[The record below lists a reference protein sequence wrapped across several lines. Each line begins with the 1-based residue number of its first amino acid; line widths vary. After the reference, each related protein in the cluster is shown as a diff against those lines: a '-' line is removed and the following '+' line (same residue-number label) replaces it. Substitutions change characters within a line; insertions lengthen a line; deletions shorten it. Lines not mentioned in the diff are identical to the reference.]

1 MAKLQTYK
9 FVNPGVSSV
18 KSPAVGAARKQT
30 LAINRLGQSV
40 SSIQATFYNL
50 NAIALASQKL
60 EDAEEIKARR
70 QKRREADAAA
80 EEAQEVGKLQ
90 EKQNKKEEPN
100 GKLKKKGRGLFGNI
114 LESFFG
120 PIGDLLLRIA
130 TIGIITETLKWIGDE
145 ENKEKL
151 VTFLEKTKFV
161 FEKLFGFASAL
172 VGTFLDGFSALMDP
186 EGDFISK
193 IKGLGQLL
201 VGIIGLRYLMNPFQL
216 IGDILGLM
224 DMLDSGGD
232 DLLDPDLDPKTKVKP
247 RPTDA
252 KLKKMGLNPDQI
264 KEYNR
269 LRDAGEGATDAL
281 KAAKK
286 FKAPRKGFIGALQN
300 AGDAFGATLKS
311 GADFAVEQGTRFK
324 DFLITQ
330 AKQKYKNLSEAAVQ
344 AYANLSKE
352 ARKRWEDMVEF
363 TKMAKRKGAQ
373 FANGLG
379 DKVNKAGDWYKGK
392 LTAAGENLKRIAID
406 KVIDPVRKFIDP
418 IVKQV
423 KNIGDNVME
432 TILKS
437 PAGAA
442 VETALKKKG
451 YSITK
456 PGPLAKK
463 IGGKALPVIGG
474 ILNALFAYDRF
485 QSGDVVG
492 GLIEALSGAF
502 DISGL
507 FGFAPGPAISLGI
520 DAYMFARDLVPGI
533 QEFETGLVDAIP
545 GMKSLRPKIEGFAK
559 GLPPLGSLFNIFGGE
574 GDLDKQP
581 GPEYDDTGGGQRE
594 PIEPDAEPQEMFLGG
609 VVKGI
614 GKAVSGVGNAIKGV
628 VSNPLVQTAASFIP
642 GAAPIMAG
650 INMATGLMSGNP
662 MNMLGAAAG
671 MIPGLGGMMGG
682 IGNAVS
688 GFMNSPLGQIGSS
701 LLSGNIGGAMSSAI
715 GMVPGLSGMGGALG
729 GAVSGFIN
737 SGFNPMGALSGV
749 ADSFGMG
756 GLMKSVTGMMGGG
769 VGGMMGG
776 LTEIAG
782 ELGVDPKALGVVKQA
797 TSTASKVLGKDGMSA
812 KMMMQEAMEFVPV
825 PVIIEKVMP
834 MPKAVPINIPMAAPV
849 VNAAATGIAS
859 RMK

>member
-18 KSPAVGAARKQT
+18 KSPAVGAVRKQT

-50 NAIALASQKL
+50 NAIAIASQKL
-60 EDAEEIKARR
+60 EDAEEIKERR
-70 QKRREADAAA
+70 RKRREADAAA
-80 EEAQEVGKLQ
+80 EEAQEVGKL
-90 EKQNKKEEPN
+90 EKGRKKEKPN
-100 GKLKKKGRGLFGNI
+100 AKLKKKGKGLFGDI
-114 LESFFG
+114 LGKFLG
-120 PIGDLLLRIA
+120 PIGDLFLRIA
-130 TIGIITETLKWIGDE
+130 AIGLISETLKWIGDE
-145 ENKEKL
+145 ENKEKV

-161 FEKLFGFASAL
+161 FDKLFGFASAL

-186 EGDFISK
+186 NGDFISK
-193 IKGLGQLL
+193 ITGLGKLL
-201 VGIIGLRYLMNPFQL
+201 VGIIGLRYLMNPFAL
-216 IGDILGLM
+216 IGDILGLI
-224 DMLDSGGD
+224 DMLDSDPGM
-232 DLLDPDLDPKTKVKP
+232 DPDVDPKTKVKP

-281 KAAKK
+281 RQAKK
-286 FKAPRKGFIGALQN
+286 FKAPRKGLFGALQN
-300 AGDAFGATLKS
+300 AGDAIGGTLRS

-324 DFLITQ
+324 DFLISQ
-330 AKQKYKNLSEAAVQ
+330 AKQKYKNLSEAAIN

-352 ARKRWEDMVEF
+352 ARKRWEQMVEF
-363 TKMAKRKGAQ
+363 TQMAKKKGAQ

-379 DKVNKAGDWYKGK
+379 DKVNKAGDWVGGK

-423 KNIGDNVME
+423 KNIGDGVMQ

-442 VETALKKKG
+442 VETALQKKG

-507 FGFAPGPAISLGI
+507 FGFPMGPGISLGI

-581 GPEYDDTGGGQRE
+581 GPEYDDTAGGQRE

-614 GKAVSGVGNAIKGV
+614 SKAVGGIGKTIGKIA
-628 VSNPLVQTAASFIP
+628 SNPLVQTAASFIP
-642 GAAPIMAG
+642 GAAPIMGA
-650 INMATGLMSGNP
+650 INMGMGLMSGNP
-662 MNMLGAAAG
+662 MSMLGSIGG

-682 IGNAVS
+682 IGNAIG

-701 LLSGNIGGAMSSAI
+701 LLGGNFGAAASAAM
-715 GMVPGLSGMGGALG
+715 GMIPGAQQFG
-729 GAVSGFIN
+729 GAVSNFIN
-737 SGFNPMGALSGV
+737 SGFNPIAGITGL
-749 ADSFGMG
+749 ADTFGMG
-756 GLMKSVTGMMGGG
+756 GIMKSVTGMMGAGPA
-769 VGGMMGG
+769 GMMSGM
-776 LTEIAG
+776 TEIAG
-782 ELGVDPKALGVVKQA
+782 ELGVDPEALGVVKQV
-797 TSTASKVLGKDGMSA
+797 SSQASKVLGKDGISA
-812 KMMMQEAMEFVPV
+812 QMIMQQAMEFVPV
-825 PVIIEKVMP
+825 PVVVEKFMP
-834 MPKAVPINIPMAAPV
+834 MPQPVPINTGGAAGV
-849 VNAAATGIAS
+849 VSAGASGLNS
-859 RMK
+859 RMN

>member
-30 LAINRLGQSV
+30 LAINRLGQSI

-80 EEAQEVGKLQ
+80 EEASEVGNIQKQ
-90 EKQNKKEEPN
+90 QNKKQNPN
-100 GKLKKKGRGLFGNI
+100 SKLKKKGKGLFGNI
-114 LESFFG
+114 LESFLA
-120 PIGDLLLRIA
+120 PIGGLLLKIA
-130 TIGIITETLKWIGDE
+130 SLALITETLKWIGDP

-151 VTFLEKTKFV
+151 SMFLEKTKFV

-193 IKGLGQLL
+193 ITGLGKLL
-201 VGIIGLRYLMNPFQL
+201 VGIIGLRYLMNPFAL

-224 DMLDSGGD
+224 DMMDNDPEIDPEDPRIKPKPKPRATD
-232 DLLDPDLDPKTKVKP
+232 DLLKKKGLKP
-247 RPTDA
+247 E
-252 KLKKMGLNPDQI
+252 QI

-269 LRDAGEGATDAL
+269 LRDSGVGATDAL
-281 KAAKK
+281 REA
-286 FKAPRKGFIGALQN
+286 RKVKVKPKGVFGKLGDAISGGFEKTGGFI
-300 AGDAFGATLKS
+300 S
-311 GADFAVEQGTRFK
+311 EQGTRLK
-324 DFLITQ
+324 DFLAAQ
-330 AKQKYKNLSEAAVQ
+330 AKQKYKQLSDAAVN
-344 AYANLSKE
+344 AYANLSEE
-352 ARKRWEDMVEF
+352 ARKRWEQMVDF
-363 TKMAKRKGAQ
+363 TKQAKRKGSQ

-379 DKVNKAGDWYKGK
+379 EKVNKAGDWVGGK
-392 LTAAGENLKRIAID
+392 LSRAGNALKDIAIN

-418 IVKQV
+418 ILKSVKG
-423 KNIGDNVME
+423 IGTKVVE

-442 VETALKKKG
+442 VESALQKKG
-451 YSITK
+451 FSITK

-474 ILNALFAYDRF
+474 ILNAIFAYDRF

-507 FGFAPGPAISLGI
+507 FGFAAGPGISLGI

-545 GMKSLRPKIEGFAK
+545 GMKTLRPKIEGFAK
-559 GLPPLGSLFNIFGGE
+559 GLPPLGNLFNIFGGE

-581 GPEYDDTGGGQRE
+581 GPEYDDTAGGQRE
-594 PIEPDAEPQEMFLGG
+594 PIEPDQEPQEMFLGG

-614 GKAVSGVGNAIKGV
+614 GKAVGSVAKGISGAVGGALNSPIGQI
-628 VSNPLVQTAASFIP
+628 VQTAASFIP

-650 INMATGLMSGNP
+650 INTLATGNP
-662 MNMLGAAAG
+662 MSMLG
-671 MIPGLGGMMGG
+671 MIPGMSG
-682 IGNAVS
+682 I
-688 GFMNSPLGQIGSS
+688 MNSPLGQIGSS
-701 LLSGNIGGAMSSAI
+701 LLGGNFGGAINSAVSMIPGASNFGSAI
-715 GMVPGLSGMGGALG
+715 
-729 GAVSGFIN
+729 SGFIN
-737 SGFNPMGALSGV
+737 SGFNPTVGITSL
-749 ADSFGMG
+749 ADNFGMG
-756 GLMKSVTGMMGGG
+756 GVMKSVMGMVGGG
-769 VGGMMGG
+769 PGNMASGM
-776 LTEIAG
+776 TEIAG
-782 ELGVDPKALGVVKQA
+782 ELGVNPEALGVVKKVS
-797 TSTASKVLGKDGMSA
+797 STASKVLGQDGMSA
-812 KMMMQEAMEFVPV
+812 QMMMQETLEFIPI
-825 PVIIEKVMP
+825 PVIIEKMMP
-834 MPKAVPINIPMAAPV
+834 MPTAVPINTPMVAPAV
-849 VNAAATGIAS
+849 SAAASGIRS
-859 RMK
+859 RMN

>member
-30 LAINRLGQSV
+30 LAINRLGQSI

-80 EEAQEVGKLQ
+80 EEASEVGNIQKQ
-90 EKQNKKEEPN
+90 QNKKQNPN
-100 GKLKKKGRGLFGNI
+100 SKLKKKGKGLFGNI
-114 LESFFG
+114 LESFLA
-120 PIGDLLLRIA
+120 PIGGLLLKIA
-130 TIGIITETLKWIGDE
+130 SLALITETLKWIGDP

-151 VTFLEKTKFV
+151 SMFLEKTKFV

-193 IKGLGQLL
+193 ITGLGKLL
-201 VGIIGLRYLMNPFQL
+201 VGIIGLRYLMNPFAL

-224 DMLDSGGD
+224 DMMDNDPEIDPEDPRIKPKPKPRATD
-232 DLLDPDLDPKTKVKP
+232 DLLKKKGLKP
-247 RPTDA
+247 E
-252 KLKKMGLNPDQI
+252 QI

-269 LRDAGEGATDAL
+269 LRDSGVGATDAL
-281 KAAKK
+281 REA
-286 FKAPRKGFIGALQN
+286 RKVKVKPKGVFGKLGDAISGGFEKTGGFI
-300 AGDAFGATLKS
+300 S
-311 GADFAVEQGTRFK
+311 EQGTRLK
-324 DFLITQ
+324 DFLAAQ
-330 AKQKYKNLSEAAVQ
+330 AKQKYKQLSDAAVN
-344 AYANLSKE
+344 AYANLSEE
-352 ARKRWEDMVEF
+352 ARKRWEQMVDF
-363 TKMAKRKGAQ
+363 TKQAKRKGSQ

-379 DKVNKAGDWYKGK
+379 EKVTKAGDWVGGK
-392 LTAAGENLKRIAID
+392 LSRAGNALKDIAIN

-418 IVKQV
+418 ILKSVKG
-423 KNIGDNVME
+423 IGTKVVE

-442 VETALKKKG
+442 VESALQKKG
-451 YSITK
+451 FSITK

-474 ILNALFAYDRF
+474 ILNAIFAYDRF

-507 FGFAPGPAISLGI
+507 FGFAAGPGISLGI

-545 GMKSLRPKIEGFAK
+545 GMKTLRPKIEGFAK
-559 GLPPLGSLFNIFGGE
+559 GLPPLGNLFNIFGGE

-581 GPEYDDTGGGQRE
+581 GPEYDDTAGGQRE
-594 PIEPDAEPQEMFLGG
+594 PIEPDQEPQEMFLGG

-614 GKAVSGVGNAIKGV
+614 GKAVGSVAKGISGAVGGALNSPIGQI
-628 VSNPLVQTAASFIP
+628 VQTAASFIP

-650 INMATGLMSGNP
+650 INTLATGNP
-662 MNMLGAAAG
+662 MSMLG
-671 MIPGLGGMMGG
+671 MIPGMSG
-682 IGNAVS
+682 I
-688 GFMNSPLGQIGSS
+688 MNSPLGQIGSS
-701 LLSGNIGGAMSSAI
+701 LLGGNFGGAINSAVSMIPGASNFGSAI
-715 GMVPGLSGMGGALG
+715 
-729 GAVSGFIN
+729 SGFIN
-737 SGFNPMGALSGV
+737 SGFNPTVGITSL
-749 ADSFGMG
+749 ADNFGMG
-756 GLMKSVTGMMGGG
+756 GVMKSVMGMVGGG
-769 VGGMMGG
+769 PGNMASGM
-776 LTEIAG
+776 TEIAG
-782 ELGVDPKALGVVKQA
+782 ELGVNPEALGVVKKVS
-797 TSTASKVLGKDGMSA
+797 STASKVLGQDGMSA
-812 KMMMQEAMEFVPV
+812 QMMMQETLEFIPI
-825 PVIIEKVMP
+825 PVIIEKMMP
-834 MPKAVPINIPMAAPV
+834 MPTAVPINTPMVAPAV
-849 VNAAATGIAS
+849 SAAASGIRS
-859 RMK
+859 RMN